1 MSSVIVI
8 DRVVKICYIF
18 VNSLIF
24 MFDLI
29 IFIVMDSIISL
40 VIGFFAFLIAV
51 DLIGVDNVW
60 RVLITLIVSLGCGG
74 IVYCI
79 LRNFEKA
86 DEMRYQHG
94 ETITSLVKRSDR
106 QGNCVYILTEDERTL
121 TSYEDE
127 YKLVTPGDTVVY
139 QLSTTGKTRIIS
151 VKFSDE
157 VYVPRHEEK
166 QEKENDQGLQFMA
179 NPSYTVS
186 GSGSPVLYF

>member
-1 MSSVIVI
+1 
-8 DRVVKICYIF
+8 
-18 VNSLIF
+18 